1 MSRVKFISVDYLKRF
16 TDIEDNV
23 DDDKLVPFIYEA
35 QDIHIQG
42 ALGSTFYDRLKQGV
56 IDNDLNADETKLLTD
71 FIQPCVNWWALYYII
86 PHLNFKLTNKAVSSE
101 SSEYSVSADLAQTRF
116 LRDDVKNFAEFR
128 LRRLNKYMCDFN
140 ELFPEYNNPGNDEN
154 MHKNTN
160 DYNTGIYMPRRGRPR
175 VWSKYH
181 DKWI

>member
-1 MSRVKFISVDYLKRF
+1 MLNTEEKTQHNKQLQTMSRVKFISVDYLKRF

-86 PHLNFKLTNKAVSSE
+86 PHFFRIAYPIPNLLPLLIWRDRCPNK
-101 SSEYSVSADLAQTRF
+101 
-116 LRDDVKNFAEFR
+116 
-128 LRRLNKYMCDFN
+128 
-140 ELFPEYNNPGNDEN
+140 
-154 MHKNTN
+154 H
-160 DYNTGIYMPRRGRPR
+160 
-175 VWSKYH
+175 
-181 DKWI
+181 